1 VQIIDSIKSV
11 SGYYREEEPTVVAW
25 KTEEGDRGE

>member
-11 SGYYREEEPTVVAW
+11 SGYYQEEAPQVVAW
-25 KTEEGDRGE
+25 KSEEGDRGE